1 MWDCANR
8 QISWLMSKPYK
19 IFFIYFDTTFET
31 NFVEEIPHYVILHLL
46 TPLFSHLTHCDFF
59 VWYFIENGM
68 FLKMFWNILFTK
80 KGHGAKFYSK

>member
-1 MWDCANR
+1 MQFTLSEVILNNNFFCLFCMWDCANR

-46 TPLFSHLTHCDFF
+46 TPLFSHLTHCDFLF
-59 VWYFIENGM
+59 GIL
-68 FLKMFWNILFTK
+68 LKTECF
-80 KGHGAKFYSK
+80 

>member
-19 IFFIYFDTTFET
+19 IFLFILIQT